1 MTIPKPDGAKWV
13 KFNYNQVGY
22 YRVNYEA
29 AAWDTLIENY
39 NALAIADRT
48 HLLEESFRLAESGH
62 LNYSVPLKLVQSLKE
77 ETHYLPWSV
86 ASTMIEQI
94 RQYLSASRYLANF
107 QVSTFF
113 LL

>member
-1 MTIPKPDGAKWV
+1 M
-13 KFNYNQVGY
+13 
-22 YRVNYEA
+22 NYENT
-29 AAWDTLIENY
+29 AWETLIENY
-39 NALAIADRT
+39 NTLSIADRT

-86 ASTMIEQI
+86 ASTMVEQI

-107 QVSTFF
+107 QVSTIFF
-113 LL
+113 VMFDK